1 MVIGPFIFVKK
12 KGSGPSI
19 PILQMKY
26 IFLTVLFLSFIFYGC
41 ENDSDRKDNDIY
53 IGGQI
58 NNPDTDYVILS
69 RANKDIDTLYLNE
82 KNQFG
87 KNFTN
92 LKNGIYTFR
101 HPPENQTIYI
111 EEGDSIVI
119 WLNTL
124 SFDQSL
130 NFSGDG
136 AEESN
141 FLLDM
146 FLKNQKNNDLVLTYY
161 KMKPEKFA
169 EVTDSIRERRL
180 EKLNQLED
188 KYDFSEEF
196 LKIALKSINYE
207 YYDLRER
214 YSFLMEKYY
223 PSVAETIPP
232 NFKDYRDKINFND
245 HELQDYYLYTNFI
258 DDYLRTK
265 SIEYCIEN
273 NIENK
278 NCYDLTSFDNIRR
291 RILLIDSL
299 SNIDELKNEFL
310 ERLAD
315 RSIIMAESE
324 QRIDSILNLLEKID
338 YSHLEE
344 AKKLAA
350 IHKTYFVGNSLKNLK
365 AENTKGEIKTYGEII
380 KKPTI
385 TYDWSIYAPAHHRWQ
400 HRIIKELKKKY
411 PELDFLGINID
422 LGDREEWLRTLETY
436 GYDKDDE
443 FQIAKRSASKET
455 YKKYL
460 NKVLFIDPDGT
471 IVHGD
476 VQFGNP
482 HFEEEILGFLNKK

>member
-1 MVIGPFIFVKK
+1 
-12 KGSGPSI
+12 
-19 PILQMKY
+19 MKY
-26 IFLTVLFLSFIFYGC
+26 FFLSVLCLSFLFYGC
-41 ENDSDRKDNDIY
+41 ENSSDRKDKDIY

-58 NNPDTDYVILS
+58 NNPETDYVILS
-69 RANKDIDTLYLNE
+69 RANEDIDTLYLNE

-87 KNFTN
+87 KDFKN
-92 LKNGIYTFR
+92 LENGIYTFR
-101 HPPENQTIYI
+101 HPPENQTVYM

-130 NFSGDG
+130 NFSGEG

-169 EVTDSIRERRL
+169 EVTDSIRDQRL
-180 EKLNQLED
+180 KNLNKLEE
-188 KYDFSEEF
+188 KYDFSDEF
-196 LKIALKSINYE
+196 LNIARKSIDYE

-214 YSFLMEKYY
+214 YTFLLEKYY
-223 PSVAETIPP
+223 PSVAETIPS
-232 NFKDYRDKINFND
+232 NFNGYRDKINFND
-245 HELQDYYLYTNFI
+245 DQLQDYYLYTNFI

-265 SIEYCIEN
+265 SIEYCLNN
-273 NIENK
+273 NIQNK
-278 NCYDLTSFDNIRR
+278 DCYDLNNFDNIRR
-291 RILLIDSL
+291 RMLLIDSL
-299 SNIDELKNEFL
+299 SNIGPLKNEFL

-324 QRIDSILNLLEKID
+324 QRIDSILSLLKKIN
-338 YSHLEE
+338 YSHLEQ
-344 AKKLAA
+344 AQHLAD
-350 IHKTYFVGNSLKNLK
+350 IHKTYFVGNSVKDMK
-365 AENTKGEIKTYGEII
+365 AENTKGEIKTYGQII

-385 TYDWSIYAPAHHRWQ
+385 TYAWSIYAPAHHRWQ

-411 PELDFLGINID
+411 PELDFLGVNID

-436 GYDKDDE
+436 GYDKEDE
-443 FQIAKRSASKET
+443 YQIAKRSANKET

-471 IVHGD
+471 IVRGD

-482 HFEEEILGFLNKK
+482 QFEEEILEFLNKM